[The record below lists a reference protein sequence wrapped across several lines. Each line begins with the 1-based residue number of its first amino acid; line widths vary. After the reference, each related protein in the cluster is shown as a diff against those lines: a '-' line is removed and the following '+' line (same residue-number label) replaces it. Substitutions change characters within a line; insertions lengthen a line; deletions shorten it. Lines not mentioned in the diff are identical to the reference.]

1 MIVQIVISLFGFYVI
16 FKSIL
21 KLKDGDTTV
30 GLFIVWNCIWLGLV
44 VLVWIPQTFD
54 LIGQYL
60 GLSSRG
66 VDIVAYTVILI
77 LVYAVYRITL
87 KLEHLEY
94 EITRLVRA
102 KVLEKVK
109 KEQR

>member
-1 MIVQIVISLFGFYVI
+1 MIVQIIVSLFGLYNI

-21 KLKDGDTTV
+21 KLKEGDTTV
-30 GLFIVWNCIWLGLV
+30 GLFIFWNCIWLGLV
-44 VLVWIPQTFD
+44 LLVWIPQTFD
-54 LIGQYL
+54 LLGMYL

-66 VDIVAYTVILI
+66 VDIVAYTAIVV

-94 EITRLVRA
+94 EITQLVRS
-102 KVLEKVK
+102 KVIEEVK
-109 KEQR
+109 QEQR

>member
-1 MIVQIVISLFGFYVI
+1 MIVQIIISLFGLYNI
-16 FKSIL
+16 YKSIL

-30 GLFIVWNCIWLGLV
+30 GLFILWNCIWLGLV
-44 VLVWIPQTFD
+44 VLVWVPQTFD
-54 LIGQYL
+54 LLGQYL
-60 GLSSRG
+60 GLSSSG
-66 VDIVAYTVILI
+66 IEIVAYTAIVI

-87 KLEHLEY
+87 KLEHVEY

-102 KVLEKVK
+102 KVIEKVK